1 MIIPYSPDLGK
12 VSMLTNIPWLLQIYF
27 ATYPPH
33 SVLLTIS
40 HFSFQYI
47 FLSYHPVLFFSLFL
61 HSPIS
66 LNFAFLSTCPP
77 FLLSFPISTF
87 YLFFLP
93 VPSSLVFSVFSHL
106 FLVHLFP
113 FCFHRKIH
121 QNHVMLKRQPAAE
134 LHKSKTL
141 PPRQK
146 REEELLSCLEVEE
159 QLSVL

>member
-27 ATYPPH
+27 ATHPPH
-33 SVLLTIS
+33 SVLLT
-40 HFSFQYI
+40 
-47 FLSYHPVLFFSLFL
+47 
-61 HSPIS
+61 
-66 LNFAFLSTCPP
+66 
-77 FLLSFPISTF
+77 FLLSIYFPLLSPCPF
-87 YLFFLP
+87 LFTVSPLSYFSQFRIPLHLSSFPFIFPHFNFLFIL
-93 VPSSLVFSVFSHL
+93 PSCPFLVFSVFSHL

-141 PPRQK
+141 PPFQK